1 MENYFEPNL
10 TDDQLRAIS
19 SIGLAH
25 MGDAVFEV
33 LVRTWLCA
41 HGKATGRGLH
51 QATIAL
57 VRAESQAE
65 KAERILPLLTE
76 EEAAVFRRGRN
87 AHVKSVPGHA
97 TRAQYDNNK
106 TVTSKFETAWSIMD
120 GVINDLAHELGK
132 VPAMEALLGW
142 LYLKGRRDRINALFR
157 AMMEE

>member
-65 KAERILPLLTE
+65 KAERI
-76 EEAAVFRRGRN
+76 

-97 TRAQYDNNK
+97 TRAQYG
-106 TVTSKFETAWSIMD
+106 EATA
-120 GVINDLAHELGK
+120 L
-132 VPAMEALLGW
+132 EALLGW

>member
-65 KAERILPLLTE
+65 KA
-76 EEAAVFRRGRN
+76 
-87 AHVKSVPGHA
+87 VPGHA
-97 TRAQYDNNK
+97 TRAQYG
-106 TVTSKFETAWSIMD
+106 EATA
-120 GVINDLAHELGK
+120 L
-132 VPAMEALLGW
+132 EALLGW

>member
-1 MENYFEPNL
+1 MDNYFDMTM

-25 MGDAVFEV
+25 MGDAVFEI

-41 HGKATGRGLH
+41 HGKATGKGLH

-87 AHVKSVPGHA
+87 AQVHSVPPHA
-97 TRAQYDNNK
+97 SRAQYG
-106 TVTSKFETAWSIMD
+106 EATA
-120 GVINDLAHELGK
+120 L
-132 VPAMEALLGW
+132 EALFGW
-142 LYLKGRRDRINALFR
+142 LWLKGRKERINELFCT
-157 AMMEE
+157 MMEE